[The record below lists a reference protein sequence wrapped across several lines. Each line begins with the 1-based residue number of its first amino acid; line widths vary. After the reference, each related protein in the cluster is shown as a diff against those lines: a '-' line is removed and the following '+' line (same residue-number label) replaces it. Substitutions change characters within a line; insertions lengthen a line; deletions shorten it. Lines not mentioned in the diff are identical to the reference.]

1 MAEKMKSAE
10 AAAPLI
16 DNGDVKKLLSLLSKV
31 EGDRAK
37 EFSQLIAYVDAMGR
51 QFDRVSAELVQVRG
65 QLAELQQSPVKKALS
80 AAVTGLEKG
89 VHAARERLAAV
100 KEQIAEGAARAVEE
114 VKHAGLAGL
123 NKAVSFLGVKK
134 TLNLLRGDL
143 HNTVTD
149 AKATIAK
156 VEAVGEELRSVG
168 GHLKQAGRATV
179 GKERQE
185 VDASKEGRFQAGLL
199 APLRSFR
206 DIVEHMEQSAG
217 KAVGQLEK
225 LEQAAAR
232 KPSVLDNLKKAEKP
246 EKAAPAPPGRQRRT
260 GYYQRM
266 NREDGSATANQPEAF
281 SSSSG
286 YEAPPEQAAPE
297 EPGRLRFTPSDAL
310 NEGAGD
316 LTRDKKRRGRQQA
329 RHDTG
334 TGAAPEGGG
343 GRLRFTKE
351 EQRQAGDGGTTGP
364 EPSGAADG
372 DTGDGTG
379 EAGSD
384 TGDPRQARKTDK
396 AKRRLDKATGKAQKA
411 RDNLPTQRRVR
422 LKKEFDEDAGRPRR
436 RLRFEQE
443 VKPEGKRNPLAR
455 GALAVGRAV
464 DLKVH
469 QKIHEV
475 EHENVGVEAAHKAE
489 FTAENLAHDTVRF
502 AYRHH
507 KRAPYAK
514 MRKWEK
520 KAAKANV
527 NYLYQKTLQENPE
540 LARST
545 LSRLQQKRRI
555 KKQYQKAARE
565 AKRSA
570 AAAKE
575 SAGLLGSAAR
585 AIVNFAGAHKG
596 AVAIA
601 VIVVLI
607 VFFFASCTSSCS
619 SMLAGGFSAMFV
631 PSYKAEDS
639 DIEQSELQ
647 WTQMETQL
655 QEDIDNA
662 ERDHPGYDEYRYEL
676 DEIGH
681 DPFQIIAF
689 LSAMYDDF
697 LYADV
702 SAVLREVFDEV
713 YTLEFIETVETRTYT
728 DEDGDEH
735 EYDWYILTTKL
746 TTRDFEEVV
755 RPRLETA
762 EHGDL
767 YDVYMDS
774 LGGHQKYGNP
784 LGFEWLGSVTSLY
797 GYRENPTAAG
807 TQIHRGLD
815 IAAPAGTPIYS
826 VQDGTVI
833 QAVHGHASYGNYI
846 LIADDKGRETRYA
859 HCSVLTAAEGQ
870 KVKTGDKIAEVGSTG
885 NSTGNHLHIEIK
897 ENGQYLNP
905 LYLLNYAY
913 KEDSE

>member
-1 MAEKMKSAE
+1 M
-10 AAAPLI
+10 
-16 DNGDVKKLLSLLSKV
+16 
-31 EGDRAK
+31 
-37 EFSQLIAYVDAMGR
+37 
-51 QFDRVSAELVQVRG
+51 
-65 QLAELQQSPVKKALS
+65 
-80 AAVTGLEKG
+80 
-89 VHAARERLAAV
+89 RER
-100 KEQIAEGAARAVEE
+100 EPERPRA
-114 VKHAGLAGL
+114 
-123 NKAVSFLGVKK
+123 
-134 TLNLLRGDL
+134 D
-143 HNTVTD
+143 
-149 AKATIAK
+149 
-156 VEAVGEELRSVG
+156 G
-168 GHLKQAGRATV
+168 GRLQAG
-179 GKERQE
+179 
-185 VDASKEGRFQAGLL
+185 GRRSPEAG
-199 APLRSFR
+199 RT
-206 DIVEHMEQSAG
+206 AG
-217 KAVGQLEK
+217 
-225 LEQAAAR
+225 
-232 KPSVLDNLKKAEKP
+232 
-246 EKAAPAPPGRQRRT
+246 PAPPGRQRRT

-286 YEAPPEQAAPE
+286 YEAPPEQAAPDSWREAQPDNQVRRRFGPDDTGRTFPADRPPGVEAPE

-316 LTRDKKRRGRQQA
+316 LTRDKKRRGRQ
-329 RHDTG
+329 
-334 TGAAPEGGG
+334 
-343 GRLRFTKE
+343 
-351 EQRQAGDGGTTGP
+351 
-364 EPSGAADG
+364 
-372 DTGDGTG
+372 
-379 EAGSD
+379 
-384 TGDPRQARKTDK
+384 QARKTDK

>member
-168 GHLKQAGRATV
+168 GHLKQAGRAT
-179 GKERQE
+179 
-185 VDASKEGRFQAGLL
+185 
-199 APLRSFR
+199 
-206 DIVEHMEQSAG
+206 
-217 KAVGQLEK
+217 
-225 LEQAAAR
+225 
-232 KPSVLDNLKKAEKP
+232 
-246 EKAAPAPPGRQRRT
+246 
-260 GYYQRM
+260 
-266 NREDGSATANQPEAF
+266 
-281 SSSSG
+281 
-286 YEAPPEQAAPE
+286 
-297 EPGRLRFTPSDAL
+297 
-310 NEGAGD
+310 
-316 LTRDKKRRGRQQA
+316 
-329 RHDTG
+329 
-334 TGAAPEGGG
+334 
-343 GRLRFTKE
+343 
-351 EQRQAGDGGTTGP
+351 
-364 EPSGAADG
+364 
-372 DTGDGTG
+372 
-379 EAGSD
+379 
-384 TGDPRQARKTDK
+384 
-396 AKRRLDKATGKAQKA
+396 
-411 RDNLPTQRRVR
+411 
-422 LKKEFDEDAGRPRR
+422 
-436 RLRFEQE
+436 
-443 VKPEGKRNPLAR
+443 
-455 GALAVGRAV
+455 VGRAV

>member
-1 MAEKMKSAE
+1 M
-10 AAAPLI
+10 
-16 DNGDVKKLLSLLSKV
+16 
-31 EGDRAK
+31 
-37 EFSQLIAYVDAMGR
+37 
-51 QFDRVSAELVQVRG
+51 
-65 QLAELQQSPVKKALS
+65 
-80 AAVTGLEKG
+80 
-89 VHAARERLAAV
+89 RER
-100 KEQIAEGAARAVEE
+100 EPERPRA
-114 VKHAGLAGL
+114 
-123 NKAVSFLGVKK
+123 
-134 TLNLLRGDL
+134 D
-143 HNTVTD
+143 
-149 AKATIAK
+149 
-156 VEAVGEELRSVG
+156 G
-168 GHLKQAGRATV
+168 GRLQAG
-179 GKERQE
+179 
-185 VDASKEGRFQAGLL
+185 GRRSPEAG
-199 APLRSFR
+199 RT
-206 DIVEHMEQSAG
+206 AG
-217 KAVGQLEK
+217 
-225 LEQAAAR
+225 
-232 KPSVLDNLKKAEKP
+232 
-246 EKAAPAPPGRQRRT
+246 PAPPGRQRRT

-286 YEAPPEQAAPE
+286 YEAPPEQAAPDSWREAQPDNQVRRRFGPDDTGRTFPADRPPGVEAPE

-334 TGAAPEGGG
+334 TGA
-343 GRLRFTKE
+343 
-351 EQRQAGDGGTTGP
+351 
-364 EPSGAADG
+364 
-372 DTGDGTG
+372 
-379 EAGSD
+379 AGSD

>member
-1 MAEKMKSAE
+1 M
-10 AAAPLI
+10 
-16 DNGDVKKLLSLLSKV
+16 
-31 EGDRAK
+31 
-37 EFSQLIAYVDAMGR
+37 
-51 QFDRVSAELVQVRG
+51 
-65 QLAELQQSPVKKALS
+65 
-80 AAVTGLEKG
+80 
-89 VHAARERLAAV
+89 RER
-100 KEQIAEGAARAVEE
+100 EPERPRA
-114 VKHAGLAGL
+114 
-123 NKAVSFLGVKK
+123 
-134 TLNLLRGDL
+134 D
-143 HNTVTD
+143 
-149 AKATIAK
+149 
-156 VEAVGEELRSVG
+156 G
-168 GHLKQAGRATV
+168 GRLQAG
-179 GKERQE
+179 
-185 VDASKEGRFQAGLL
+185 GRRSPEAG
-199 APLRSFR
+199 RT
-206 DIVEHMEQSAG
+206 AG
-217 KAVGQLEK
+217 
-225 LEQAAAR
+225 
-232 KPSVLDNLKKAEKP
+232 
-246 EKAAPAPPGRQRRT
+246 PAPPGRQRRT

-286 YEAPPEQAAPE
+286 YEAPPEQAAPDSWREAQPDNQVRRPPDAVPSGRRRFGPDDTGRTFPADRPPGVEAPE

-334 TGAAPEGGG
+334 
-343 GRLRFTKE
+343 
-351 EQRQAGDGGTTGP
+351 
-364 EPSGAADG
+364 
-372 DTGDGTG
+372 
-379 EAGSD
+379 

-797 GYRENPTAAG
+797 GYRENPT
-807 TQIHRGLD
+807 
-815 IAAPAGTPIYS
+815 PAGTPIYS

>member
-286 YEAPPEQAAPE
+286 YEAPPEQAAPDSWREAQPDNQVRRPPDAVPSGRRRFGPDDTGRTFPADRPPGVEAPE

-329 RHDTG
+329 RH
-334 TGAAPEGGG
+334 
-343 GRLRFTKE
+343 
-351 EQRQAGDGGTTGP
+351 
-364 EPSGAADG
+364 
-372 DTGDGTG
+372 
-379 EAGSD
+379 D

>member
-1 MAEKMKSAE
+1 M
-10 AAAPLI
+10 L
-16 DNGDVKKLLSLLSKV
+16 
-31 EGDRAK
+31 
-37 EFSQLIAYVDAMGR
+37 
-51 QFDRVSAELVQVRG
+51 
-65 QLAELQQSPVKKALS
+65 
-80 AAVTGLEKG
+80 
-89 VHAARERLAAV
+89 
-100 KEQIAEGAARAVEE
+100 
-114 VKHAGLAGL
+114 
-123 NKAVSFLGVKK
+123 
-134 TLNLLRGDL
+134 
-143 HNTVTD
+143 TVT
-149 AKATIAK
+149 T
-156 VEAVGEELRSVG
+156 
-168 GHLKQAGRATV
+168 
-179 GKERQE
+179 
-185 VDASKEGRFQAGLL
+185 
-199 APLRSFR
+199 
-206 DIVEHMEQSAG
+206 
-217 KAVGQLEK
+217 
-225 LEQAAAR
+225 
-232 KPSVLDNLKKAEKP
+232 
-246 EKAAPAPPGRQRRT
+246 
-260 GYYQRM
+260 
-266 NREDGSATANQPEAF
+266 
-281 SSSSG
+281 
-286 YEAPPEQAAPE
+286 
-297 EPGRLRFTPSDAL
+297 
-310 NEGAGD
+310 
-316 LTRDKKRRGRQQA
+316 TR
-329 RHDTG
+329 
-334 TGAAPEGGG
+334 P
-343 GRLRFTKE
+343 
-351 EQRQAGDGGTTGP
+351 
-364 EPSGAADG
+364 
-372 DTGDGTG
+372 
-379 EAGSD
+379 
-384 TGDPRQARKTDK
+384 
-396 AKRRLDKATGKAQKA
+396 
-411 RDNLPTQRRVR
+411 
-422 LKKEFDEDAGRPRR
+422 
-436 RLRFEQE
+436 
-443 VKPEGKRNPLAR
+443 
-455 GALAVGRAV
+455 
-464 DLKVH
+464 
-469 QKIHEV
+469 
-475 EHENVGVEAAHKAE
+475 
-489 FTAENLAHDTVRF
+489 
-502 AYRHH
+502 
-507 KRAPYAK
+507 
-514 MRKWEK
+514 
-520 KAAKANV
+520 
-527 NYLYQKTLQENPE
+527 
-540 LARST
+540 
-545 LSRLQQKRRI
+545 
-555 KKQYQKAARE
+555 YQKAARE

>member
-232 KPSVLDNLKKAEKP
+232 KPSVLDNLKKAE
-246 EKAAPAPPGRQRRT
+246 
-260 GYYQRM
+260 
-266 NREDGSATANQPEAF
+266 
-281 SSSSG
+281 
-286 YEAPPEQAAPE
+286 
-297 EPGRLRFTPSDAL
+297 
-310 NEGAGD
+310 
-316 LTRDKKRRGRQQA
+316 
-329 RHDTG
+329 
-334 TGAAPEGGG
+334 
-343 GRLRFTKE
+343 
-351 EQRQAGDGGTTGP
+351 
-364 EPSGAADG
+364 
-372 DTGDGTG
+372 
-379 EAGSD
+379 
-384 TGDPRQARKTDK
+384 
-396 AKRRLDKATGKAQKA
+396 
-411 RDNLPTQRRVR
+411 
-422 LKKEFDEDAGRPRR
+422 
-436 RLRFEQE
+436 
-443 VKPEGKRNPLAR
+443 KPEGKRNPLAR

>member
-156 VEAVGEELRSVG
+156 VEAV
-168 GHLKQAGRATV
+168 
-179 GKERQE
+179 
-185 VDASKEGRFQAGLL
+185 
-199 APLRSFR
+199 
-206 DIVEHMEQSAG
+206 
-217 KAVGQLEK
+217 
-225 LEQAAAR
+225 
-232 KPSVLDNLKKAEKP
+232 
-246 EKAAPAPPGRQRRT
+246 
-260 GYYQRM
+260 
-266 NREDGSATANQPEAF
+266 
-281 SSSSG
+281 
-286 YEAPPEQAAPE
+286 
-297 EPGRLRFTPSDAL
+297 
-310 NEGAGD
+310 
-316 LTRDKKRRGRQQA
+316 
-329 RHDTG
+329 
-334 TGAAPEGGG
+334 
-343 GRLRFTKE
+343 
-351 EQRQAGDGGTTGP
+351 
-364 EPSGAADG
+364 
-372 DTGDGTG
+372 G

>member
-1 MAEKMKSAE
+1 M
-10 AAAPLI
+10 
-16 DNGDVKKLLSLLSKV
+16 
-31 EGDRAK
+31 
-37 EFSQLIAYVDAMGR
+37 
-51 QFDRVSAELVQVRG
+51 
-65 QLAELQQSPVKKALS
+65 
-80 AAVTGLEKG
+80 
-89 VHAARERLAAV
+89 REREPERPRLDRGRRPP
-100 KEQIAEGAARAVEE
+100 E
-114 VKHAGLAGL
+114 AGPTAG
-123 NKAVSFLGVKK
+123 
-134 TLNLLRGDL
+134 
-143 HNTVTD
+143 
-149 AKATIAK
+149 
-156 VEAVGEELRSVG
+156 
-168 GHLKQAGRATV
+168 
-179 GKERQE
+179 
-185 VDASKEGRFQAGLL
+185 
-199 APLRSFR
+199 
-206 DIVEHMEQSAG
+206 
-217 KAVGQLEK
+217 
-225 LEQAAAR
+225 
-232 KPSVLDNLKKAEKP
+232 
-246 EKAAPAPPGRQRRT
+246 PAPPERQRRT

-266 NREDGSATANQPEAF
+266 NRENRSATANQPEAF

-286 YEAPPEQAAPE
+286 YVPTEAAPDSWRQEAQPDDQVRRPPDAVPSGRRYFGPERPGPGDTGRTPPADGRPGVEAPE

-310 NEGAGD
+310 KKEGAGD
-316 LTRDKKRRGRQQA
+316 LTHPQKGRGRQQQA
-329 RHDTG
+329 RPD
-334 TGAAPEGGG
+334 TGAAPEGDG

-351 EQRQAGDGGTTGP
+351 ERRQAGDASTGDT
-364 EPSGAADG
+364 SGAADG
-372 DTGDGTG
+372 DTGDATG
-379 EAGSD
+379 EAGN
-384 TGDPRQARKTDK
+384 PRQARKTDK

-455 GALAVGRAV
+455 GALAAGRAV

-475 EHENVGVEAAHKAE
+475 EHENVGVEAAHKVE

-575 SAGLLGSAAR
+575 TAGLLGSAAR
-585 AIVNFAGAHKG
+585 AVVNFAGAHKG
-596 AVAIA
+596 AVAIG

-619 SMLAGGFSAMFV
+619 SMLAGGFSAAFV
-631 PSYKAEDS
+631 PAYKAEDG

-647 WTQMETQL
+647 WTEMETQL

-697 LYADV
+697 LYTDV
-702 SAVLREVFDEV
+702 SAVLREVFNEV

-746 TTRDFEEVV
+746 TTRDFEEVI

-859 HCSVLTAAEGQ
+859 HCSVLTATEGQ
-870 KVKTGDKIAEVGSTG
+870 KVKAGDKIAEVGSTG

-913 KEDSE
+913 REDSE

>member
-156 VEAVGEELRSVG
+156 VEAVG
-168 GHLKQAGRATV
+168 
-179 GKERQE
+179 
-185 VDASKEGRFQAGLL
+185 
-199 APLRSFR
+199 
-206 DIVEHMEQSAG
+206 
-217 KAVGQLEK
+217 
-225 LEQAAAR
+225 
-232 KPSVLDNLKKAEKP
+232 
-246 EKAAPAPPGRQRRT
+246 
-260 GYYQRM
+260 
-266 NREDGSATANQPEAF
+266 
-281 SSSSG
+281 
-286 YEAPPEQAAPE
+286 E

>member
-156 VEAVGEELRSVG
+156 VEAVGEELRS
-168 GHLKQAGRATV
+168 
-179 GKERQE
+179 
-185 VDASKEGRFQAGLL
+185 
-199 APLRSFR
+199 
-206 DIVEHMEQSAG
+206 
-217 KAVGQLEK
+217 
-225 LEQAAAR
+225 
-232 KPSVLDNLKKAEKP
+232 
-246 EKAAPAPPGRQRRT
+246 
-260 GYYQRM
+260 
-266 NREDGSATANQPEAF
+266 
-281 SSSSG
+281 
-286 YEAPPEQAAPE
+286 
-297 EPGRLRFTPSDAL
+297 
-310 NEGAGD
+310 
-316 LTRDKKRRGRQQA
+316 
-329 RHDTG
+329 
-334 TGAAPEGGG
+334 
-343 GRLRFTKE
+343 
-351 EQRQAGDGGTTGP
+351 
-364 EPSGAADG
+364 
-372 DTGDGTG
+372 
-379 EAGSD
+379 
-384 TGDPRQARKTDK
+384 
-396 AKRRLDKATGKAQKA
+396 
-411 RDNLPTQRRVR
+411 
-422 LKKEFDEDAGRPRR
+422 
-436 RLRFEQE
+436 
-443 VKPEGKRNPLAR
+443 
-455 GALAVGRAV
+455 
-464 DLKVH
+464 
-469 QKIHEV
+469 
-475 EHENVGVEAAHKAE
+475 VGVEAAHKAE

>member
-1 MAEKMKSAE
+1 M
-10 AAAPLI
+10 
-16 DNGDVKKLLSLLSKV
+16 
-31 EGDRAK
+31 
-37 EFSQLIAYVDAMGR
+37 
-51 QFDRVSAELVQVRG
+51 
-65 QLAELQQSPVKKALS
+65 
-80 AAVTGLEKG
+80 
-89 VHAARERLAAV
+89 RER
-100 KEQIAEGAARAVEE
+100 EPERPRA
-114 VKHAGLAGL
+114 
-123 NKAVSFLGVKK
+123 
-134 TLNLLRGDL
+134 D
-143 HNTVTD
+143 
-149 AKATIAK
+149 
-156 VEAVGEELRSVG
+156 G
-168 GHLKQAGRATV
+168 GRLQAG
-179 GKERQE
+179 
-185 VDASKEGRFQAGLL
+185 GRRSPEAG
-199 APLRSFR
+199 RT
-206 DIVEHMEQSAG
+206 AG
-217 KAVGQLEK
+217 
-225 LEQAAAR
+225 
-232 KPSVLDNLKKAEKP
+232 
-246 EKAAPAPPGRQRRT
+246 PAPPGRQRRT

-286 YEAPPEQAAPE
+286 YEAPPEQAAPDSWREAQPDNQVRRPPDAVPSGRRRFGPDDTGRTFPADRPPGVEAPE

-379 EAGSD
+379 
-384 TGDPRQARKTDK
+384 
-396 AKRRLDKATGKAQKA
+396 
-411 RDNLPTQRRVR
+411 
-422 LKKEFDEDAGRPRR
+422 
-436 RLRFEQE
+436 
-443 VKPEGKRNPLAR
+443 
-455 GALAVGRAV
+455 

>member
-1 MAEKMKSAE
+1 
-10 AAAPLI
+10 
-16 DNGDVKKLLSLLSKV
+16 
-31 EGDRAK
+31 
-37 EFSQLIAYVDAMGR
+37 
-51 QFDRVSAELVQVRG
+51 
-65 QLAELQQSPVKKALS
+65 
-80 AAVTGLEKG
+80 
-89 VHAARERLAAV
+89 
-100 KEQIAEGAARAVEE
+100 
-114 VKHAGLAGL
+114 
-123 NKAVSFLGVKK
+123 
-134 TLNLLRGDL
+134 
-143 HNTVTD
+143 
-149 AKATIAK
+149 
-156 VEAVGEELRSVG
+156 
-168 GHLKQAGRATV
+168 
-179 GKERQE
+179 
-185 VDASKEGRFQAGLL
+185 
-199 APLRSFR
+199 
-206 DIVEHMEQSAG
+206 ME
-217 KAVGQLEK
+217 
-225 LEQAAAR
+225 
-232 KPSVLDNLKKAEKP
+232 
-246 EKAAPAPPGRQRRT
+246 
-260 GYYQRM
+260 
-266 NREDGSATANQPEAF
+266 
-281 SSSSG
+281 
-286 YEAPPEQAAPE
+286 APE

-310 NEGAGD
+310 KEGAGD
-316 LTRDKKRRGRQQA
+316 LTRAKKGRGRQQA
-329 RHDTG
+329 RPDTG
-334 TGAAPEGGG
+334 TAPEDGG
-343 GRLRFTKE
+343 GRLHFTKE
-351 EQRQAGDGGTTGP
+351 ERRQAGDAPTGDT
-364 EPSGAADG
+364 SGAADG
-372 DTGDGTG
+372 DTGDSTG
-379 EAGSD
+379 EADG
-384 TGDPRQARKTDK
+384 TRQARKTDK
-396 AKRRLDKATGKAQKA
+396 AKRRLDKATGKAKQA
-411 RDNLPTQRRVR
+411 RDNLPTQRKIR
-422 LKKEFDEDAGRPRR
+422 LRKEFDEDAGRPRR
-436 RLRFEQE
+436 RLRFETE
-443 VKPEGKRNPLAR
+443 VKPEGRRNPLAR
-455 GALAVGRAV
+455 GALAAGRAV
-464 DLKVH
+464 DLKAH
-469 QKIHEV
+469 QKLHEV
-475 EHENVGVEAAHKAE
+475 EKENVGVEAAHKVE

-507 KRAPYAK
+507 KHAPYNK

-555 KKQYQKAARE
+555 KKQYQRAARE

-575 SAGLLGSAAR
+575 TAGLLGSAAR
-585 AIVNFAGAHKG
+585 AVVNFAGAHKG

-631 PSYKAEDS
+631 PSYKAEDT

-647 WTQMETQL
+647 WTEMETQL

-746 TTRDFEEVV
+746 TTRDFEEVI

-833 QAVHGHASYGNYI
+833 GAVHGHASYGNYI
-846 LIADDKGRETRYA
+846 LIADDEGRETRYA

-870 KVKTGDKIAEVGSTG
+870 KVKVGDKIAEVGSTG

>member
-1 MAEKMKSAE
+1 M
-10 AAAPLI
+10 
-16 DNGDVKKLLSLLSKV
+16 
-31 EGDRAK
+31 
-37 EFSQLIAYVDAMGR
+37 
-51 QFDRVSAELVQVRG
+51 
-65 QLAELQQSPVKKALS
+65 
-80 AAVTGLEKG
+80 
-89 VHAARERLAAV
+89 RER
-100 KEQIAEGAARAVEE
+100 EPERPRA
-114 VKHAGLAGL
+114 
-123 NKAVSFLGVKK
+123 
-134 TLNLLRGDL
+134 D
-143 HNTVTD
+143 
-149 AKATIAK
+149 
-156 VEAVGEELRSVG
+156 G
-168 GHLKQAGRATV
+168 GRLQAG
-179 GKERQE
+179 
-185 VDASKEGRFQAGLL
+185 GRRSPEAG
-199 APLRSFR
+199 RT
-206 DIVEHMEQSAG
+206 AG
-217 KAVGQLEK
+217 
-225 LEQAAAR
+225 
-232 KPSVLDNLKKAEKP
+232 
-246 EKAAPAPPGRQRRT
+246 PAPPGRQRRT

-286 YEAPPEQAAPE
+286 YEAPPEQAAPDSWREAQPDNQVRRPPDAVPSGRRRFGPDDTGRTFPADRPPGVEAPE

-316 LTRDKKRRGRQQA
+316 LT
-329 RHDTG
+329 
-334 TGAAPEGGG
+334 
-343 GRLRFTKE
+343 
-351 EQRQAGDGGTTGP
+351 
-364 EPSGAADG
+364 
-372 DTGDGTG
+372 
-379 EAGSD
+379 
-384 TGDPRQARKTDK
+384 
-396 AKRRLDKATGKAQKA
+396 

>member
-149 AKATIAK
+149 A
-156 VEAVGEELRSVG
+156 
-168 GHLKQAGRATV
+168 
-179 GKERQE
+179 
-185 VDASKEGRFQAGLL
+185 
-199 APLRSFR
+199 
-206 DIVEHMEQSAG
+206 
-217 KAVGQLEK
+217 
-225 LEQAAAR
+225 
-232 KPSVLDNLKKAEKP
+232 
-246 EKAAPAPPGRQRRT
+246 
-260 GYYQRM
+260 
-266 NREDGSATANQPEAF
+266 
-281 SSSSG
+281 
-286 YEAPPEQAAPE
+286 
-297 EPGRLRFTPSDAL
+297 
-310 NEGAGD
+310 
-316 LTRDKKRRGRQQA
+316 
-329 RHDTG
+329 
-334 TGAAPEGGG
+334 
-343 GRLRFTKE
+343 
-351 EQRQAGDGGTTGP
+351 
-364 EPSGAADG
+364 
-372 DTGDGTG
+372 
-379 EAGSD
+379 
-384 TGDPRQARKTDK
+384 K